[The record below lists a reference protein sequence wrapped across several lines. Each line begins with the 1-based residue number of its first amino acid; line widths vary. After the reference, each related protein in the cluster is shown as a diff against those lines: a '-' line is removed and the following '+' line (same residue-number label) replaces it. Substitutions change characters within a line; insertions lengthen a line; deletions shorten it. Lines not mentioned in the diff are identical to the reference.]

1 MKNPVP
7 AAVVIAGLFF
17 GSIASSSCSKI
28 TDSSSTP
35 KEQLV
40 IGKWNIN
47 RIQLKLYY
55 GGVFAK
61 DKIIPQTQ
69 HPENFVRFEAAG
81 DFEYKFNTTGSDLGT
96 YQFKG
101 TDSVISVSGSKTYR
115 WKWLTLTDVL
125 FTVMNTSTDPAYP
138 GATVETYQ
146 TFVK

>member
-17 GSIASSSCSKI
+17 GCIINTSCSKI
-28 TDSSSTP
+28 SDSSSIP

-47 RIQLKLYY
+47 RIQLKLFY

-61 DKIIPQTQ
+61 DTIIKQTP
-69 HPENFVRFEAAG
+69 HPENFVKFEAG
-81 DFEYKFNTTGSDLGT
+81 GNFEYKFNTTGSDLGT

-101 TDSVISVSGSKTYR
+101 VDSVISVSASKTYR
-115 WKWLTLTDVL
+115 WKWLTITDVL
-125 FTVMNTSTDPAYP
+125 FTVMNTSTDPAFP